1 MKSSSA
7 ASFWPPAT
15 MPNSDACLIA
25 LVVSPPALASPTTF
39 AFEDCACS
47 RKDEK
52 SDELI
57 GCFTPPSTLPPL
69 AGTTAGGSRSHAWAE
84 AESDGWE
91 EQGSPPALVTAFPG
105 ALGRRY

>member
-69 AGTTAGGSRSHAWAE
+69 AVTTPAVSASHPRPQA
-84 AESDGWE
+84 
-91 EQGSPPALVTAFPG
+91 QPTLTKHQRSPPPLLRALP
-105 ALGRRY
+105 